1 MRTPQIADHLGA
13 VFQQWA
19 QFKMAKEMN
28 QMNMASQLTEAVPDV
43 DLTP

>member
-1 MRTPQIADHLGA
+1 LGA

-19 QFKMAKEMN
+19 QFKMQKEMH
-28 QMNMASQLTEAVPDV
+28 QMNIAQQLTEAVPDV